1 MPRDSDY
8 DHTVPRRSDGKKQ
21 TQRKAQPWPSD
32 RPFRILSIDGG
43 GILGLLPTLVLAE
56 IETRFL
62 DGEPIG
68 KHVDLITGTST
79 GGIIALGLGQ
89 GMSAREISKIYL
101 ERGSIIFPQGNR
113 FTRWLRRL
121 RQWVVYAYNRDALEN
136 ELRRIFQAKL
146 LGSSQI
152 PLCISAFEG
161 RYGEP
166 YIFKTPHHPDY
177 KRDQFEKA
185 VDVGMSTAAAPTFFS
200 AIKRDGYAFIDG
212 GVWANN
218 PVMIGLVDAL
228 TCFDIHRRQVRI
240 LSLGTGQTR
249 FRTGRRLNFGGRL
262 FWAKGFYQAATR
274 AQSHNALGQAYLLV
288 GRDQVLRLDAP
299 EASTWIEM
307 DDVSRAI
314 AELPSVARSLVDG
327 AGQQILGE
335 FLAPDLV
342 TTGLLADGRNKGS
355 RPS

>member
-8 DHTVPRRSDGKKQ
+8 DHTVPRRSDGTKQ
-21 TQRKAQPWPSD
+21 TLRKAQPWPED

-56 IETRFL
+56 IEKRFL

-68 KHVDLITGTST
+68 QHFDMITGTST
-79 GGIIALGLGQ
+79 GGIIAMGLGQ
-89 GMSAREISKIYL
+89 GMSAQEVSKIYL
-101 ERGSIIFPQGNR
+101 ERGHIIFPQGNR
-113 FTRWLRRL
+113 LGRWFRRL
-121 RQWVVYAYNRDALEN
+121 RQSVLSAYSRGALED
-136 ELRRIFQAKL
+136 ELRRIFSTKL

-152 PLCISAFEG
+152 PLCIPAFEG

-177 KRDQFEKA
+177 KRDHHEKL
-185 VDVGMSTAAAPTFFS
+185 VDVGLSTAAAPTYFS
-200 AIKRDGYAFIDG
+200 AVKRDGYTFIDG

-218 PVMIGLVDAL
+218 PVMVGLVDAL
-228 TCFDIHRRQVRI
+228 TCFDIDRRQVRI

-249 FRTGRRLNFGGRL
+249 FRTGRRLNVGGRL
-262 FWAKGFYQAATR
+262 FWAKGFYEAAMR

-299 EASTWIEM
+299 EASTWIDM
-307 DDVSRAI
+307 DDVAQAI
-314 AELPSVARSLVDG
+314 TELPGVARSLVDG
-327 AGQQILGE
+327 AGQQVVRDFLSIGSERVAPSNRGIL
-335 FLAPDLV
+335 
-342 TTGLLADGRNKGS
+342 NSS
-355 RPS
+355 RG